1 MSPFN
6 LHPACLLAGR
16 SVGTL
21 TRPFALRVTDA
32 FVAGGIAVA
41 LRLSACGG
49 SLSVTRVKGLRT
61 IKDSVMLSDPDE
73 CRGSRSMSERGYPR
87 RVAIPKMNPDYVSL
101 VMTKDF

>member
-49 SLSVTRVKGLRT
+49 SLRVTEAFVAGGVAVALRLRPDKIGTSLRVT
-61 IKDSVMLSDPDE
+61 IAHF
-73 CRGSRSMSERGYPR
+73 
-87 RVAIPKMNPDYVSL
+87 AILAPPNPNRESS
-101 VMTKDF
+101 